1 MKNPRTW
8 ERANNRFEI
17 TRSFANTIGTRA
29 IMMNTN
35 LFDFYL
41 PDWEY
46 KAGVLNRITSVLA
59 FQKSLKRYYI
69 SNTYTYGE

>member
-35 LFDFYL
+35 LFDFIYQTGSI
-41 PDWEY
+41 
-46 KAGVLNRITSVLA
+46 KQG
-59 FQKSLKRYYI
+59 F
-69 SNTYTYGE
+69 